1 MKERS
6 REEKRAVIN
15 LWRSKG
21 KCTVSDDDI
30 FALLYDGK
38 QVCADYIIHSVTVSY
53 LIRYDSLLQN
63 GTILLQNVTTA
74 LLQSATEVYY
84 RIRQV
89 FYYKIRQFCDDFM
102 TKCDSY
108 YKMRSLLQI
117 ATIDCLKT
125 EVFP

>member
-30 FALLYDGK
+30 FALLYDDK
-38 QVCADYIIHSVTVSY
+38 QVCADFIIHSVTVLY

-63 GTILLQNVTTA
+63 GTTLLQNATTT

-89 FYYKIRQFCDDFM
+89 FY
-102 TKCDSY
+102 
-108 YKMRSLLQI
+108 
-117 ATIDCLKT
+117 
-125 EVFP
+125 